1 MYPQRQT
8 SVSTVQDLPGQRL
21 VNLAFILALIAIA
34 VVVALSLLGPALGNT
49 AISAGSN
56 AHAPAASSVTSD
68 PDSSAPAL
76 YRGNQLDVDV
86 MNAAVSR

>member
-21 VNLAFILALIAIA
+21 VNLAFILALIAIV

-49 AISAGSN
+49 TLSAGN
-56 AHAPAASSVTSD
+56 AHDPAASSVTSD

-76 YRGNQLDVDV
+76 YRDNALAVDV
-86 MNAAVSR
+86 VNAAALR